1 MFNSVVHLFEMRLIA
16 LALLTWVLQKALAF
30 DPALLLDLALAF
42 DPALLIDLALA
53 FDPALLIGL
62 ALV

>member
-1 MFNSVVHLFEMRLIA
+1 MFNSVVHLFEMLLIA

-30 DPALLLDLALAF
+30 DPG
-42 DPALLIDLALA
+42 LI
-53 FDPALLIGL
+53 IRL